1 MIRAKKKQ
9 HQGKLFT
16 FRRQSTEVGTN
27 KSDVIVTSQVY
38 NAWTYVIIANK
49 ESQNYSIDYVLIDT
63 CIE

>member
-16 FRRQSTEVGTN
+16 FRCQSTEVGTN
-27 KSDVIVTSQVY
+27 KSDVIVTSWVY

-49 ESQNYSIDYVLIDT
+49 ESQNY
-63 CIE
+63 